1 MEKYVADHIDILDS
15 DLDFTFTKKELLNA
29 IKKLKNNKATS
40 FDSISNEMLKY
51 GIEPLSDSF
60 LLICNTILSF
70 NLYPAEW
77 KKDILGPLHKS
88 GDKSDPNNFRGIC
101 VSSCFGKVFNSM
113 LRTRLADKCKNE
125 NIIHKS
131 QASGRENVRTSDHLL
146 VLKHIIQKYTKIKK
160 TKTFCLL
167 F

>member
-1 MEKYVADHIDILDS
+1 MDLVKSLKSGSFDKNKKCDTDSVQPDEWFNHFSSLLGKTVNKSKLDEEMEKYVADHIDILDS

-77 KKDILGPLHKS
+77 KKRHLRP
-88 GDKSDPNNFRGIC
+88 
-101 VSSCFGKVFNSM
+101 SSQEWG
-113 LRTRLADKCKNE
+113 
-125 NIIHKS
+125 
-131 QASGRENVRTSDHLL
+131 
-146 VLKHIIQKYTKIKK
+146 
-160 TKTFCLL
+160 
-167 F
+167 